1 MALIL
6 HHRVHAQG
14 CSWLLSCT
22 WAHVHHENWDC
33 TAWIFPLHFSL
44 GTVLNWSRFSW
55 LKSVLFCIYMTLIQQ
70 NLSNLLFP
78 WWSQEWATD
87 RTNRT
92 ILWWLLMMLLAPT
105 FAVIS
110 LVDIF
115 IFPSNFTLKVLDAF
129 LLNEQIDH
137 ILKHLILFSICH
149 ARARLLSFTF
159 NTSAAGVMTKEAA
172 MATAARFA
180 QVPIRLLR
188 ILAGCAIELIEVQ
201 HWSHAPLSL
210 FGIFIV
216 LWG

>member
-1 MALIL
+1 
-6 HHRVHAQG
+6 
-14 CSWLLSCT
+14 
-22 WAHVHHENWDC
+22 
-33 TAWIFPLHFSL
+33 
-44 GTVLNWSRFSW
+44 
-55 LKSVLFCIYMTLIQQ
+55 
-70 NLSNLLFP
+70 
-78 WWSQEWATD
+78 
-87 RTNRT
+87 
-92 ILWWLLMMLLAPT
+92 MMLLAPT

-129 LLNEQIDH
+129 LLNEQSDH

-159 NTSAAGVMTKEAA
+159 NTSVAGVMAKEAA

-201 HWSHAPLSL
+201 H
-210 FGIFIV
+210 
-216 LWG
+216 